1 MGILACDIRAASGPE
16 GSGADRP
23 RRGGHWV
30 FWHKVLWE
38 DDGGQSGEESYQDG
52 MPGKNGEMAESA
64 WGRSERR
71 YQWSVERVESDRRMG
86 AGGGENAEENDHL

>member
-1 MGILACDIRAASGPE
+1 MTFVLQVVQKGRELIGLDAA
-16 GSGADRP
+16 
-23 RRGGHWV
+23 RRRSGHWV

-71 YQWSVERVESDRRMG
+71 YQWLVERVESDRRMG